1 MHPTKIRYYFQAI
14 NSTILGVI
22 LVFILIA
29 GITTSFFSLKLSSN
43 YVSNFLKEV
52 DSTNLYYEIFR
63 SENHFFPETT
73 SSGLS
78 FSKLFFQ
85 VATNIKLDDTRTL
98 LGRELPLLTF
108 YHTDIIVA
116 EKGTTIANLPYE
128 STPSEEILKNPKEA
142 NEESIEKEQTEEKE
156 DTKPIQVAK
165 TKKVFIYQTHN
176 LESYLPLLK
185 NTTNPND
192 AISADP
198 RVNVVSLGSKLTSLL
213 QKEGIGVEHD
223 KTNFNQKLLDRKW
236 SYSSSYTMSKE
247 IVKEAVAVN
256 NDLTYLIDIHRDSSR
271 RQATTTTINGKS
283 YARLVFVIGQ
293 ANKNYEKNTE
303 FAKKLNNKLKE
314 KYPGISRGI
323 LGKAKTEGNGIYN
336 QDFSD
341 KAILLEVGG
350 VDNNQAELKRS
361 MEAFA
366 DVFSEVYWEENNATE
381 Q

>member
-22 LVFILIA
+22 LVFILTA
-29 GITTSFFSLKLSSN
+29 GITTSFFSLKFSSN
-43 YVSNFLKEV
+43 YVSDFLKDV
-52 DSTNLYYEIFR
+52 NSTNLYYEIFR

-128 STPSEEILKNPKEA
+128 STPSEEILKKQNEV
-142 NEESIEKEQTEEKE
+142 NEETIEKEEKE

-176 LESYLPLLK
+176 IESYLPLLK
-185 NTTNPND
+185 NASNPND

-223 KTNFNQKLLDRKW
+223 KTNFNQKLIDRKW
-236 SYSSSYTMSKE
+236 SFSSSYTVSKE
-247 IVKEAVAVN
+247 VVREAVAN
-256 NDLTYLIDIHRDSSR
+256 NHDLTYLVDIHRDSSR

-283 YARLVFVIGQ
+283 YARLVFVIGK

-303 FAKKLNNKLKE
+303 FAKKLNNKLAK

-323 LGKAKTEGNGIYN
+323 LGKSITEGNGVYN
-336 QDFSD
+336 QNFSD

-350 VDNNQAELKRS
+350 VDNNQAELKRT